1 MATKRLKNGK
11 YGVTE
16 LRLPENIEVK
26 VQDIEWGELTELE
39 NGMFVKYEPRTNKI
53 SKGAVAT
60 DDVYFVHSVPK
71 IYDGRSSSSEYVMT
85 PDGFLPR
92 LIRFGK
98 GSIIATDNII
108 VDTSEF
114 ANYEAIATA
123 LQTTPVYGFLDN
135 ETQVMKVS
143 KTKTDDEVVLFEITA
158 VTTMK
163 TGELGV
169 EAVRI

>member
-1 MATKRLKNGK
+1 MATKILKNGK

-16 LRLPENIEVK
+16 LRLPQNIEVK
-26 VQDIEWGELTELE
+26 VQDITWGDLKSLE
-39 NGMFVKYEPRTNKI
+39 NGMFVKVDTRTGKME
-53 SKGAVAT
+53 KGVATT

-71 IYDGRSSSSEYVMT
+71 LYERHLSSSDYVMT

-108 VDTSEF
+108 VDESEF
-114 ANYEAIATA
+114 ATYDAIATA
-123 LQTTPVYGFLDN
+123 LKSAPVYGYLDDT
-135 ETQVMKVS
+135 TQLMKVS
-143 KTKTDDEVVLFEITA
+143 KSKSTEVVLFEITK
-158 VTTMK
+158 VTTLK